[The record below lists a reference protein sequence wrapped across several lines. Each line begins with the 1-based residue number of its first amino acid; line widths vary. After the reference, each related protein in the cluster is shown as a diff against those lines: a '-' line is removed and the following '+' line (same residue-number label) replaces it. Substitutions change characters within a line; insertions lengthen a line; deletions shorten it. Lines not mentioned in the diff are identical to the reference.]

1 MTADLVP
8 AIRAAIADF
17 DFRSYGSDIADDIDV
32 SPEWVGDL
40 AATIAGALP
49 ATGSNDQPTQG
60 FFQPGHGYTHRDG
73 TDFLCVTVAT
83 HPASGERLAIG
94 WRTDLTGLHFL
105 THRHIG
111 HWLHEYDGCTPPDDT
126 TAYAATRG
134 EPGDGA

>member
-1 MTADLVP
+1 MTADLMP

-17 DFRSYGSDIADDIDV
+17 PVDGYGIDLDGADPAWI
-32 SPEWVGDL
+32 GDL
-40 AATIAGALP
+40 APAIAGALP
-49 ATGSNDQPTQG
+49 ATGSNDQPTQD
-60 FFQPGHGYTHRDG
+60 FFQPGHGYTHLDG

-111 HWLHEYDGCTPPDDT
+111 HWLHEYDGCTPPEDT
-126 TAYAATRG
+126 TAYASTRG